1 MSGRHLL
8 CLYPWLAL
16 GGADKFNLDMLSCLI
31 SRGWRATIVT
41 TRPSVHPWRADFE
54 RLTDDIIDLT
64 VFPPERYPAQLL
76 QIIQARPIDCVLISN
91 SSEGYGLL
99 PYLRAHLPN
108 LTYIDYCHMVGTDR
122 RNRGYPHMSLAY
134 AKTLDL
140 QIVSSDYLRQWMCA
154 RGGERDRIAVCTTNV
169 DSVRWNPARY
179 DRAALRA
186 KLQIP
191 SAAPVVL
198 YAARL
203 ERQKQPMFALSI
215 MKQVAAQIPDAYF
228 LIAGDGSFA
237 SCMRGFLS
245 WHGLEPRVHMLGAVS
260 NQRIRELLTLSDVFF
275 LPSEAEGISLAIY
288 EAMALEVVPVAAA
301 VGGQPELV
309 TPECGVLVQ
318 PGPHSY
324 QAYRDV
330 LLRLL
335 REPELRR
342 RMGCA
347 ARKRVIAHFGL
358 DTMGMRM
365 HELLVEAQA
374 LHQTQ
379 PRPHITA
386 AAASAAAHDSIIA
399 ARRHK
404 SKRARHRLRALYW
417 SLADRGAWW
426 VLPIVEQVRL
436 SVGRLL
442 SLL

>member
-1 MSGRHLL
+1 MSDRHLL

-16 GGADKFNLDMLSCLI
+16 GGADRFNLDMLSCLI

-41 TRPSVHPWRADFE
+41 TRPSTHQWRADFE
-54 RLTDDIIDLT
+54 QLTDDIIDLT
-64 VFPPERYPAQLL
+64 FFPPEQYPAQLL
-76 QIIQARPIDCVLISN
+76 RIIEVRPLDCVLISH

-99 PYLRAHLPN
+99 PYLRAHRPDLP
-108 LTYIDYCHMVGTDR
+108 YIDYCHMVGIDR
-122 RNRGYPHMSLAY
+122 RNGGYPHMSLAY
-134 AKTLDL
+134 AQALDL

-169 DSVRWNPARY
+169 DWLHCDPARY
-179 DRAALRA
+179 NRAALRA
-186 KLQIP
+186 QLQIAP
-191 SAAPVVL
+191 AAPVVL

-203 ERQKQPMFALSI
+203 ERQKQPMLALRV
-215 MKQVAAQIPDAYF
+215 MKQVAAHISDACF
-228 LIAGDGSFA
+228 LVAGDGSFA

-245 WHGLEPRVHMLGAVS
+245 WHGLEPRVRMLGAVS
-260 NQRIRELLTLSDVFF
+260 NQRIRELLALSDVLF
-275 LPSEAEGISLAIY
+275 LPSEGEGISLAIY
-288 EAMALEVVPVAAA
+288 EAMALEVVPVGAA

-324 QAYRDV
+324 QAYTEA

-335 REPELRR
+335 QEPDLTR

-365 HELLVEAQA
+365 HELLIEAQA
-374 LHQTQ
+374 LHQTR
-379 PRPHITA
+379 PRPRITA
-386 AAASAAAHDSIIA
+386 AAANAAARDSIIA
-399 ARRHK
+399 AGRHK
-404 SKRARHRLRALYW
+404 RKRTRHRLRALYW
-417 SLADRGAWW
+417 GLADRGAWW
-426 VLPIVEQVRL
+426 VLPIVEQARR
-436 SVGRLL
+436 SVARLL